1 MLVQS
6 MLRGCHLFWRDAISS
21 MRMSYND
28 ISMRMSLP
36 CDVIKWDLVWGGCH
50 LFYEQ
55 FFVHKILCARPAMRT
70 FFAVWA
76 VAWDLPQLDLLASAH
91 RILCALAGPSKW
103 GDFEGTV
110 EWKPRS
116 GASSRVQQVHI
127 EFYVHLLE
135 GLVLG
140 DLYASAHSR
149 RFA

>member
-70 FFAVWA
+70 FLRFGALA
-76 VAWDLPQLDLLASAH
+76 CELLQRTLLASAH
-91 RILCALAGPSKW
+91 RILCALAEPSKW
-103 GDFEGTV
+103 SNFKCSAA
-110 EWKPRS
+110 WKTRS
-116 GASSRVQQVHI
+116 GAISRVQQVRI
-127 EFYVHLLE
+127 EFYAHLLE
-135 GLVLG
+135 ELVLG
-140 DLYASAHSR
+140 GLWASAHSR